1 MSSEVTCTGRSC
13 KVNKLGVIY
22 KFYPT
27 GTHMTTMEAVS
38 SVIAQKHICKS
49 ENLYALV
56 KLTCKGKCRQTPK
69 NNISTRSYDPRA

>member
-1 MSSEVTCTGRSC
+1 MSSKVTCTGRSC

-38 SVIAQKHICKS
+38 SVIAQKHNYMQEWKLICI
-49 ENLYALV
+49 
-56 KLTCKGKCRQTPK
+56 GKTYMQR
-69 NNISTRSYDPRA
+69 